1 MYSRICLCLFVIGLI
16 LAAPAGAQQD
26 RGTFVGTV
34 TDATGAAIPGVSVT
48 ITHIE
53 TNQKYP
59 TVTNDV
65 GQYRMPNLPVGDYRI
80 TFEAKGFKNA
90 VRESVRLNVTD
101 VLRIDGSMEIGEA
114 SQAITVIAEAP
125 RLQTETP
132 EVGTLMGTKQVID
145 LPLGFSGGRYAEN
158 FAYKLTPGVGGDNWT
173 AHINGAP
180 SFAKEVVL
188 DGASATIYIAGHM
201 GESSPSME
209 AIEEFKVQT
218 SGMSA
223 EYTRTAGGVFNF
235 VMKSGTNQ
243 YHGSGMYEW
252 HNESFDANTF
262 ANNFYGRP
270 RRLDRRDDWAVSL
283 GGPVGIPKLW
293 TAKDKWFFYAAYEK
307 YNESYAGGGSPTATV
322 PSIPWYTGDFSNY
335 LTGQALGQDAL
346 GRDVYRGAIYDPLS
360 SRTVGGKVVRDMFP
374 GNVIPAPRI
383 SAVSKN
389 LVKIL
394 DDHYKPQLDTLTN
407 NSFFPVSNQAGFNQ
421 TQFSTKSDYQI
432 NSKQRLSGSFVFVD
446 RPRTLLDQGGVW
458 DFNDPNGG
466 PLSRARLQ
474 WVASHYVRLAHDW
487 TISPTLMNHITAG
500 WGRQLN
506 PSTSKHVGEDGAKVL
521 GLKGIAGFNYPE
533 IAGLGGDRVGIP
545 TLGYQ
550 ANDIGAGTA
559 YELSDTFS
567 WVHNKHFLRFGFNY
581 RWNGLNW
588 RANNGPAQFNFGSN
602 ITGIPGFNQT
612 GLGFASM
619 LLGEVGSASVP
630 VDTPVGSQFPMY
642 SWFIQDDWK
651 VSSRLTINAGMRW
664 DYQPQGTEK
673 YDRLHNFN
681 PSLMDPKYHI
691 PGAIEFAG
699 TGPGRDGKR
708 TFYSNC
714 LNCTWGPRIG
724 FAYQLPENRVTRNT
738 VIRGGYGIFYSP
750 RIPDGWSGVPW
761 GNKLGFTATNAVN
774 PSTPDMPAFNWD
786 GGYNGVVKT
795 AQLDPS
801 AAYSIWGP
809 VSWDPNGGRVGY
821 TQQWNFNIQRAL
833 AGGLVLDIGYIGTK
847 STGLQANELRKMN
860 QIPTGALK
868 LGDTLGQWVS
878 NDAGIPAAARALG
891 ARYPYGNQGDSMPLY
906 QTLLPYPTV
915 IYWSDLYS
923 WNSPLGFSNYQAL
936 QVQLNKRL
944 SHGLQFLSN
953 YTFSKNIGNISSAF
967 GDSWGM
973 NYSRPM
979 DYYNLSLDKSVLEF
993 DHTHVVKIGASYDLP
1008 FGRGRRFGTGMPK
1021 ALNFVAGGWN
1031 LQYIGNYQSGE
1042 PIGFGATGTPNS
1054 NFATNRPFI
1063 NNPGGGSL
1071 LNSSFTASS
1080 FDMTDISTARPSKA
1094 YIQTSKVI
1102 DPASIDR
1109 YLRGSAPR
1117 LLSQL
1122 RNFASY
1128 SEDFALEKN
1137 FTPREGMRIQ
1147 FRAEGLNLFN
1157 RHRFTGFDTD
1167 PASPLFGQ
1175 INGVSDDRRQI
1186 QFGVRADF

>member
-1 MYSRICLCLFVIGLI
+1 MGSRAFFVFVIGLL
-16 LAAPAGAQQD
+16 LAASGIAQQD
-26 RGTFVGTV
+26 RGTLVGTV
-34 TDATGAAIPGVSVT
+34 TDPTGAAIPGVSVT
-48 ITHIE
+48 ITHVQ
-53 TNQKYP
+53 TNQRYD
-59 TVTNDV
+59 TVTNVV
-65 GQYRMPNLPVGDYRI
+65 GQYRVPNLPVGEYRI
-80 TFEAKGFKNA
+80 TFEAKGFKTA
-90 VRESVRLNVTD
+90 VRQGITLNVTD
-101 VLRIDGSMEIGEA
+101 VLRIDGRLQVGDTSESITVTAEA
-114 SQAITVIAEAP
+114 SL
-125 RLQTETP
+125 LQTETP
-132 EVGTLMGTKQVID
+132 EVGTLMGTRQVID

-180 SFAKEVVL
+180 SFSKEVVL
-188 DGASATIYIAGHM
+188 DGASATVYIAGHM

-235 VMKSGTNQ
+235 VLKSGTNQ
-243 YHGSGMYEW
+243 YHGSALYEW

-270 RRLDRRDDWAVSL
+270 RRRDRRDDWALSL
-283 GGPVGIPKLW
+283 GGPVGIPKFW

-307 YNESYAGGGSPTATV
+307 YNESYAGGGSPTVTV
-322 PSIPWYTGDFSNY
+322 PSTPWYTGDFSNY
-335 LTGQALGQDAL
+335 LTGQVLGQDAL
-346 GRDVYRGAIYDPLS
+346 GRNVYRGAIYDPLTS
-360 SRTVGGKVVRDMFP
+360 QTVNGQVVRDMFP
-374 GNVIPAPRI
+374 GNIIPQSRI

-394 DDHYKPQLDTLTN
+394 NDHYKPQLDTLIN
-407 NSFFPVSNQAGFNQ
+407 NSFFPVSNQAGFTQ

-432 NSKQRLSGSFVFVD
+432 NSKQRLSGSFTYVD

-458 DFNDPNGG
+458 DFSDPNGG

-474 WVASHYVRLAHDW
+474 WVSSHYVRLAHDW
-487 TISPTLMNHITAG
+487 TISPTVMNHVTAA
-500 WGRQLN
+500 WGRQIN
-506 PSTSKHVGEDGAKVL
+506 PSTSKHVGEDGARVL

-533 IAGLGGDRVGIP
+533 ITGLGGDRVSIP

-550 ANDIGAGTA
+550 ANDLGAGTA
-559 YELSDTFS
+559 YELLDTLS
-567 WVHNKHFLRFGFNY
+567 WIHGKHSFKFGVDY

-588 RANNGPAQFNFGSN
+588 RTNSGPGQFNFGSS

-619 LLGEVGSASVP
+619 LLGEVTSASVP
-630 VDTPVGSQFPMY
+630 IDTPVGSQFPMY
-642 SWFIQDDWK
+642 SWFVQDDWK
-651 VSSRLTINAGMRW
+651 VTPRLTINAGLRW

-681 PSLMDPKYHI
+681 PTLMDPKYNI

-699 TGPGRDGKR
+699 NGPGRAGKR

-724 FAYQLPENRVTRNT
+724 FAYQMPSDSIFKNFV
-738 VIRGGYGIFYSP
+738 VRGGYGIFYSP
-750 RIPDGWSGVPW
+750 RVPDGWSGVPW
-761 GNKLGFTATNAVN
+761 GNKLGFTSTNTVN
-774 PSTPDMPAFNWD
+774 QPAPNMPAFNWD
-786 GGYNGVVKT
+786 SGYNGVVK
-795 AQLDPS
+795 AAALNPS

-821 TQQWNFNIQRAL
+821 TQQWNFNIQREISSSM
-833 AGGLVLDIGYIGTK
+833 VLDIGYIGTK
-847 STGLQANELRKMN
+847 STALQANELRKMN
-860 QIPTGALK
+860 QIPTAALK
-868 LGDTLGQWVS
+868 LGDTLGQWIN
-878 NDAGIPAAARALG
+878 NDASIPAAAKALG
-891 ARYPYGNQGDSMPLY
+891 ARYPYGNQGDWIPLY
-906 QTLLPYPTV
+906 QTLTPYPTV

-923 WNSPLGFSNYQAL
+923 WNSPLGFSNFQAL
-936 QVQLNKRL
+936 EIQLNKRL
-944 SHGLQFLSN
+944 SKGLQFLSN
-953 YTFSKNIGNISSAF
+953 YTFSKNLGNISSAF
-967 GDSWGM
+967 GDTWGM

-1008 FGRGRRFGTGMPK
+1008 VGRKRPLGSGMPK
-1021 ALNFVAGGWN
+1021 AVDFIAGGWTV
-1031 LQYIGNYQSGE
+1031 QYIGNYQSGE

-1054 NFATNRPFI
+1054 NFATNRPLL

-1071 LNSSFTASS
+1071 LNPSFNASN
-1080 FDMTDISTARPSKA
+1080 FDMTDISNPRPGKA
-1094 YIQTSKVI
+1094 YIQTSRIV
-1102 DPASIDR
+1102 DPVTINR
-1109 YLRGSAPR
+1109 YLRGNAPR
-1117 LLSQL
+1117 LVSQL
-1122 RNFASY
+1122 RNFPTY
-1128 SEDFALEKN
+1128 SEDFSLQKN
-1137 FTPREGMRIQ
+1137 FVPREGTRIQ

-1157 RHRFTGFDTD
+1157 RHRFSGFNTN

-1175 INGVSDDRRQI
+1175 ISGVSDDRRQV